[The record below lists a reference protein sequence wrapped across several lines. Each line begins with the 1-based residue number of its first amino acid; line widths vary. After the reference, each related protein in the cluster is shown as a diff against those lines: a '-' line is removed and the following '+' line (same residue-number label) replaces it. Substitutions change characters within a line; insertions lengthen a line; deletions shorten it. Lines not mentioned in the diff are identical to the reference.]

1 MFAAFASPVPLGRSS
16 AVRDARTAGPPRRVR
31 RARAPP
37 HAETRAHP
45 HVNLVQPPQTSPPTT
60 PPTPPP
66 PSTSADALP
75 PPALTPT
82 SSSPPP
88 PPPPPSNDQARALAI
103 ALALSATSFGLATYL
118 GHDVPGKFPASLD
131 MPLSTSVYNA
141 VSAFVA
147 GPHFAVSLGM
157 GISAFIQALT
167 GFGFA
172 IVSVAALTQVPWIA
186 HSSVFNAV
194 QPVAATLG
202 ALTGWIL
209 ILPEFK
215 RVDWKAVS
223 VLLAASTMTTPIGAV
238 MLEYFKPEAVIRGL
252 GALISGFVLYSALGV
267 PVPKKLGGVPGAWGL
282 GFLAGALGGAF
293 DITGPPLV
301 VHGEAAGWET
311 SNGNFRRNV
320 LAVVTINSSLVVLWD
335 FFAGRLNDY
344 YYMDFV
350 RWATPTTL
358 VGIVCGKLLAD
369 RLDPSA
375 FKKIVLGTCMVM
387 GVKLL
392 FT

>member
-1 MFAAFASPVPLGRSS
+1 
-16 AVRDARTAGPPRRVR
+16 
-31 RARAPP
+31 
-37 HAETRAHP
+37 
-45 HVNLVQPPQTSPPTT
+45 
-60 PPTPPP
+60 
-66 PSTSADALP
+66 
-75 PPALTPT
+75 
-82 SSSPPP
+82 
-88 PPPPPSNDQARALAI
+88 
-103 ALALSATSFGLATYL
+103 
-118 GHDVPGKFPASLD
+118 
-131 MPLSTSVYNA
+131 
-141 VSAFVA
+141 
-147 GPHFAVSLGM
+147 M

-223 VLLAASTMTTPIGAV
+223 VLLAASTMTTPVGAV
-238 MLEYFKPEAVIRGL
+238 MLEYFNPEVVIRGL

-267 PVPKKLGGVPGAWGL
+267 PVPKKLGSVPGAWGL

-311 SNGNFRRNV
+311 SNGDFRRNV

-350 RWATPTTL
+350 RWAAPTTL
-358 VGIVCGKLLAD
+358 VGIALGKLLAD